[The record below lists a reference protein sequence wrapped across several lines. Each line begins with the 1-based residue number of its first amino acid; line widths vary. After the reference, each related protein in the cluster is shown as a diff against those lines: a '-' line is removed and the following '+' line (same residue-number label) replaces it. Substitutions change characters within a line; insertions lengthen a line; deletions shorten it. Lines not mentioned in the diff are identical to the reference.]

1 MKKVISLI
9 LLILWIVIIFVL
21 SNQTG
26 SVSKSQSNIIVKSL
40 YNIVNTDEHTLILI
54 VRKSAHILEYLILY
68 LLTYNCF
75 KKYNINNKFIFVIF
89 CLLCSITDE
98 IHQLF
103 IFERTGKV
111 IDIFIDSIGI
121 ALGFI
126 IIEVTYGKKK
136 KVEKDSSSKN

>member
-75 KKYNINNKFIFVIF
+75 KNII
-89 CLLCSITDE
+89 
-98 IHQLF
+98 
-103 IFERTGKV
+103 
-111 IDIFIDSIGI
+111 
-121 ALGFI
+121 
-126 IIEVTYGKKK
+126 
-136 KVEKDSSSKN
+136 